1 MHSYVTEEE
10 FTSLTENLRVELAE
24 AIHNDT
30 CRIVNKL
37 DAPIKVRN
45 TFYNNVVKRTID
57 LIIASVAFVLLLPVN
72 MFIAI
77 ITFFDVGHPIL
88 FKQKRIGLNG
98 KLFNMIKFR
107 NMTNETDENGTLLM
121 PEDRIT
127 KWGKFVRKTSLDELL
142 NLICV
147 IKGDM
152 SIIGPRPM
160 PEKYKNRFSKN
171 HYQRHNVRP
180 GLECP
185 FHNKKLASKG
195 WQGRFE
201 NDLWYVKHVGFIT
214 DVKMFVL
221 LVKKV
226 LCKKEREESASGKT
240 GEFMGYDKRGKAID
254 SNCIPRKYL
263 EELMSN
269 QHR

>member
-1 MHSYVTEEE
+1 MLRYVSEKE
-10 FTSLTENLRVELAE
+10 FTSLTEEQRVMLANS
-24 AIHNDT
+24 IHKDVADIT
-30 CRIVNKL
+30 DKL
-37 DAPIKVRN
+37 DKPIKRRKS
-45 TFYNNVVKRTID
+45 FYNDVVKRGFDFAIALIAFIIVLPIN
-57 LIIASVAFVLLLPVN
+57 LIIAIV
-72 MFIAI
+72 
-77 ITFFDVGHPIL
+77 TFFDVGCPII
-88 FKQKRIGLNG
+88 FKQRRIGKNG
-98 KLFNMIKFR
+98 KMFNMIKFR

-121 PEDRIT
+121 PEERIT
-127 KWGKFVRKTSLDELL
+127 KWGRFVRKTSLDELL
-142 NLICV
+142 NLLCI

-160 PEKYKNRFSKN
+160 PEKYKNRFSKK
-171 HYQRHNVRP
+171 HFQRHNVRP

-201 NDLWYVKHVGFIT
+201 NDIWYVKHVGFIT

-269 QHR
+269 QH